1 MYSLIFLMFHSN
13 VCSVLILAKH
23 SSFIAPQNLGR
34 NLKPGRF
41 MACVS
46 ADTVLP
52 VKTISV
58 KQAPLIVMP
67 RYANKTWRDQQRE
80 QLK

>member
-1 MYSLIFLMFHSN
+1 
-13 VCSVLILAKH
+13 
-23 SSFIAPQNLGR
+23 
-34 NLKPGRF
+34 

-67 RYANKTWRDQQRE
+67 RYANKMKRPAEGTAKVKEAFKSITLSHQCHSNYE
-80 QLK
+80 K